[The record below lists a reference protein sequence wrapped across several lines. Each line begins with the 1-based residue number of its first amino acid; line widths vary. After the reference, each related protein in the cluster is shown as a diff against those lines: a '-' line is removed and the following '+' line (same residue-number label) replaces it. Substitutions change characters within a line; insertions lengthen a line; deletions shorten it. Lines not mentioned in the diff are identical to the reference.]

1 MDNVALAID
10 KDLVRSLSQGMME
23 QLRARI
29 CSGSD
34 VDVDIINRTSSSKA
48 RGSKGTG
55 VGIGGSDSG
64 ASGIRKN
71 GNGMRKQQKSVEER
85 CRDLLKEQPA
95 IAFRR
100 SELERKLNR
109 LNAAK
114 RELME
119 NF

>member
-1 MDNVALAID
+1 
-10 KDLVRSLSQGMME
+10 
-23 QLRARI
+23 
-29 CSGSD
+29 
-34 VDVDIINRTSSSKA
+34 
-48 RGSKGTG
+48 
-55 VGIGGSDSG
+55 
-64 ASGIRKN
+64 
-71 GNGMRKQQKSVEER
+71 MRKQQKSVEER